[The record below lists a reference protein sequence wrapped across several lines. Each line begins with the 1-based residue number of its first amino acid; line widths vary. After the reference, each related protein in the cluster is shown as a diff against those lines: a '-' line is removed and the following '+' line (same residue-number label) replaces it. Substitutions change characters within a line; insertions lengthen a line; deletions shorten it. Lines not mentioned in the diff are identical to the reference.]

1 MLVLLIVTLIK
12 VIRGSCH
19 GFVVQ
24 MIVFLIV
31 SNLATLLNHFAGY
44 EADPMTVSWNVVIQL
59 SVLL

>member
-1 MLVLLIVTLIK
+1 MNDFDAFSAYLSLGCVILVLVLLIVTLIK

-31 SNLATLLNHFAGY
+31 SNLATLLNQFA
-44 EADPMTVSWNVVIQL
+44 A
-59 SVLL
+59 